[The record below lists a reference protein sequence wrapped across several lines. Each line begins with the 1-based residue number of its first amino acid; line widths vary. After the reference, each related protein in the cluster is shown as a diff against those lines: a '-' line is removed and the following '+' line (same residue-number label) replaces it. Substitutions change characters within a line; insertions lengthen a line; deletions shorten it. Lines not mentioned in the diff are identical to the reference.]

1 MGTTTASQTMTEQAL
16 NIVNAAIGGTEKLL
30 QIIEIE
36 AVAKTYSSQK
46 SSILAGTVGGIAGA
60 IVGGIVGAILGGV
73 IYRPPGNL
81 VEAGIPLGIALGA
94 ALANLWWRGVS
105 YCRLERATERFGLAL
120 DQLKSEIR
128 SMPENVSSGVHERII
143 EAYYALVDRYTEVAY
158 RSIRDELYMDMKPFY
173 VRLRDASNS
182 NSGSHSG

>member
-46 SSILAGTVGGIAGA
+46 SSILAGTVGGIA
-60 IVGGIVGAILGGV
+60 GAILGGV